1 MEVHMLEI
9 LGTRQQALLRLLLRR
24 KPGMTVEEIS
34 RALKVTRNAVRQHLA
49 ALENNGLVAAGGT
62 RPSGGRPEQLYVLSE
77 AGKELFP
84 RHYSWLAQLVVESLR
99 QESGAEG
106 LRARLQDMGAAV
118 AQRMRAAHPGL
129 ATREQKVE
137 KLSELMQDLGYDT
150 RDDAASTRATTI
162 EADNCIF
169 HSLAMKNPEV
179 CAFDLALL
187 STFADS
193 DVDHQECMARGG
205 NVCRFKFLPRS
216 ADPVVK

>member
-1 MEVHMLEI
+1 MLKI
-9 LGTRQQALLRLLLRR
+9 LGTRQQALLRLLLKR

-34 RALKVTRNAVRQHLA
+34 KALKVTRNAVRQHLA

-62 RPSGGRPEQLYVLSE
+62 RPSGGRPEQLYMLSE

-84 RHYSWLAQLVVESLR
+84 RHYSWLAQLVVESIK
-99 QESGAEG
+99 QESGVDG
-106 LRARLQDMGAAV
+106 LRARLQNMGAAV
-118 AQRMRAAHPGL
+118 AQRMRAQLPEL
-129 ATREQKVE
+129 TSREQKVE
-137 KLSELMQDLGYDT
+137 KLSELMQELGYDT
-150 RDDAASTRATTI
+150 RGNSDHTRATTI

-193 DVDHQECMARGG
+193 NVDHQECMARGG
-205 NVCRFKFLPRS
+205 NVCRFRFLPKPRIL
-216 ADPVVK
+216 P

>member
-1 MEVHMLEI
+1 MLEI
-9 LGTRQQALLRLLLRR
+9 LGTRQQALLRLLLKR
-24 KPGMTVEEIS
+24 KSGLTVEEIS
-34 RALKVTRNAVRQHLA
+34 KSLKVTRNAVRQHLA
-49 ALENNGLVAAGGT
+49 SLENNGLVASGGT
-62 RPSGGRPEQLYVLSE
+62 RPSGGRPEQLYVLSD

-84 RHYSWLAQLVVESLR
+84 RHYSWLAQLVVESIR
-99 QESGAEG
+99 QETGAEG
-106 LRARLQDMGAAV
+106 LRARLQAMGASV
-118 AQRMRAAHPGL
+118 AQRMRSQHPGL

-150 RDDAASTRATTI
+150 RDNTDRAHTTI

-193 DVDHQECMARGG
+193 KVDHQECMARGG
-205 NVCRFKFLPRS
+205 NVCRFKFLPK
-216 ADPVVK
+216 PP